1 MFQYHFSTT
10 LVEQLLSFAGNSFQ
24 HTKKEVLI
32 HQDEPLTKLILV
44 RSGTVS
50 FSYDV
55 GNGRRLLLGQLDC
68 NNTLIGEIEA
78 LNNQPCIYTVTCLN
92 NVQYNLIELKHW
104 RQLLLAQPELSL
116 YTAQTIAA
124 KFTENQKINLDK
136 LLLPLS
142 YNIAKDCLLR
152 AENNHPALLRAYSTV
167 SAEAERFATTERA
180 YRRVVSELVEKGLIV
195 RTSEG
200 LKPVDMAKLQAF
212 IDAFAQI

>member
-1 MFQYHFSTT
+1 MFQYHFSAN
-10 LVEQLLSFAGNSFQ
+10 LVEQLLDFAGNCYQ
-24 HTKKEVLI
+24 QNKKELLI
-32 HQDEPLTKLILV
+32 EQDQPLKKLLLV

-78 LNNQPCIYTVTCLN
+78 LNNQPCIYSVTCYSD
-92 NVQYNLIELKHW
+92 VSYHLIELKHW
-104 RQLLLAQPELSL
+104 RELLLQQPELSL

-124 KFTENQKINLDK
+124 KFQENQKVNLDK

-152 AENNHPALLRAYSTV
+152 AQHSSPTLLRAYPTV

-180 YRRVVSELVEKGLIV
+180 YRRVVSELVEKSLV
-195 RTSEG
+195 QRTKEG
-200 LKPVDMAKLQAF
+200 IKPVNIAKLNEFVQSF
-212 IDAFAQI
+212 I

>member
-92 NVQYNLIELKHW
+92 DVQYNLIELKHW

-152 AENNHPALLRAYSTV
+152 AENNHPALLRAYTTV

-195 RTSEG
+195 RTSDG
-200 LKPVDMAKLQAF
+200 LKPVDMIKLQAF

>member
-1 MFQYHFSTT
+1 MFQYHFSTN
-10 LVEQLLSFAGNSFQ
+10 LVEQLLAFAGNSFQ
-24 HTKKEVLI
+24 HSKKEVLI
-32 HQDEPLTKLILV
+32 HQDEPLSKLILV
-44 RSGTVS
+44 TSGTVS

-78 LNNQPCIYTVTCLN
+78 LNNQPCIYTVTCLSD
-92 NVQYNLIELKHW
+92 VTYHLIELKYW
-104 RQLLLAQPELSL
+104 RKLLLEQPELSL

-152 AENNHPALLRAYSTV
+152 AENSNPTLLRAYSTV

-195 RTSEG
+195 RSSEG
-200 LKPVDMAKLQAF
+200 LKPVDIDTLEAF
-212 IDAFAQI
+212 VDSFAQA